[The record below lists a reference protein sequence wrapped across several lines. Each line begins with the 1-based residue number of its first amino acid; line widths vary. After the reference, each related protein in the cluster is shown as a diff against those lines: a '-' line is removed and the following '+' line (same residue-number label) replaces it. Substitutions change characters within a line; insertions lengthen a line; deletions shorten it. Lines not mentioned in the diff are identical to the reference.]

1 MSKEPSAVL
10 LYCALAQQRA
20 KERGRNLNVSGSLLL
35 DNPIGAASRTKFLE
49 LQRETARSMRIQLIY
64 ATGVNDFEAI
74 RTMPNVVRLRNDKQ
88 NAKGHKLLEVARV
101 VRPED
106 NSNIPSGIS

>member
-1 MSKEPSAVL
+1 L

-20 KERGRNLNVSGSLLL
+20 RERGLNFSVSSTLLL
-35 DNPIGAASRTKFLE
+35 DNPVGAASRTKFLE
-49 LQRETARSMRIQLIY
+49 LQRETARAMNIQLVY

-74 RTMPNVVRLRNDKQ
+74 RTMPNIVRLRNERS
-88 NAKGHKLLEVARV
+88 NHKNQRLLEAVRV

-106 NSNIPSGIS
+106 DLKTLAS